1 MNHHVFYRLPTEVT
15 SWFRQ
20 TFSPRNCSSRLDD
33 FASVVVADCCL
44 ANAAKNG
51 VCSNTITHC
60 KGKIMEI
67 ISPCPTQTSCS
78 TTNAF
83 KTWIIQATWA
93 GEHCFKGLELIH
105 RHRKSLRWE
114 YEWPIVNVGST
125 KSMPYIWA
133 EGWTWSN
140 RNLRQQSHSYAGD
153 VCGSTLFGGKKFL
166 PPNGSKV
173 YKNPWKKLSLGAICS
188 FHGNLERWSCHS
200 SNRNHLPKPSDCN
213 ELHEDHVIH
222 NINMANTYR
231 LAWMEILLAA
241 QAWQLFT

>member
-1 MNHHVFYRLPTEVT
+1 MIFLMNHHVFYRLPTEVT
-15 SWFRQ
+15 SLFRQ

-44 ANAAKNG
+44 ANAVRNG
-51 VCSNTITHC
+51 ACSKTITHC

-67 ISPCPTQTSCS
+67 IFACPTQTSCS

-93 GEHCFKGLELIH
+93 GEHRFKGLELIH

-114 YEWPIVNVGST
+114 YGWPIVTMWEVT

-140 RNLRQQSHSYAGD
+140 RNLRQPSHSYAGVTFVGQLCLGIKSFCLPMAPRYTKTLGKNS
-153 VCGSTLFGGKKFL
+153 VCAPFVHFMAIWRGGAAIVVIEITC
-166 PPNGSKV
+166 PNPATAM
-173 YKNPWKKLSLGAICS
+173 NCMRI
-188 FHGNLERWSCHS
+188 
-200 SNRNHLPKPSDCN
+200 
-213 ELHEDHVIH
+213 
-222 NINMANTYR
+222 M
-231 LAWMEILLAA
+231 
-241 QAWQLFT
+241 